1 MTNMDRLMESLDRLE
16 ALKAANAQFY
26 YILGEESNVR
36 HYANKVR
43 NDVIVALGGQAALDD
58 AAFKAREIAPR
69 LETL

>member
-26 YILGEESNVR
+26 YILGEESYVR
-36 HYANKVR
+36 HYANMVR
-43 NDVIVALGGQAALDD
+43 NDVIVALGQAALDD